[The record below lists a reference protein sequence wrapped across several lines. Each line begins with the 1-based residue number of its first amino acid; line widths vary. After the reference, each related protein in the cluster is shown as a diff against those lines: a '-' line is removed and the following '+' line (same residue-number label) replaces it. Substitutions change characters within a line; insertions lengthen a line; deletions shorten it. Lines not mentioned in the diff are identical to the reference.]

1 MYTSDVLHDSL
12 VLERQV
18 LEELSKRVKA
28 VVDIIIIGITSYK
41 LEKLINLNV
50 TIMSA
55 IIQKHSKLKNLL
67 TD

>member
-50 TIMSA
+50 TIMA
-55 IIQKHSKLKNLL
+55 VIIQKHSKLKILL

>member
-55 IIQKHSKLKNLL
+55 IIQKHSELKNLL

>member
-12 VLERQV
+12 VFERQV

-55 IIQKHSKLKNLL
+55 IIQKHSELKNLL